1 MLILKDNPLHPETGT
16 IFIRFKDGEEGFLRM
31 VSQCEKRMIEKD
43 GIITRDKRECEAIHI
58 SS

>member
-1 MLILKDNPLHPETGT
+1 MLILKDNPLHPETGA

-31 VSQCEKRMIEKD
+31 VSQCEKQMIAKD
-43 GIITRDKRECEAIHI
+43 GRVTREKRRCEAILI